1 MKKKL
6 NLINKLRSIF
16 LEPISLNGIDGI
28 NGIDNLNGIDSMDG
42 IEGID
47 LNMDGMDDVNMNNIE
62 DFLSNDWESKLKRNT
77 LKAIIDDHSNEL
89 LFSYFSCR
97 SFHR

>member
-1 MKKKL
+1 MR
-6 NLINKLRSIF
+6 NYINKIENLFENRHR
-16 LEPISLNGIDGI
+16 LNGIDSI

-47 LNMDGMDDVNMNNIE
+47 LNMDGMDDMNNIE
-62 DFLSNDWESKLKRNT
+62 EFLTDDWESKLNHY
-77 LKAIIDDHSNEL
+77 IDLSQSQKL
-89 LFSYFSCR
+89 YGFFSSLFR

>member
-1 MKKKL
+1 MFVL
-6 NLINKLRSIF
+6 SN
-16 LEPISLNGIDGI
+16 SLNGIDSI

-62 DFLSNDWESKLKRNT
+62 EFLSNDWESKLKEKKNF
-77 LKAIIDDHSNEL
+77 I
-89 LFSYFSCR
+89 
-97 SFHR
+97 

>member
-1 MKKKL
+1 M
-6 NLINKLRSIF
+6 
-16 LEPISLNGIDGI
+16 

-62 DFLSNDWESKLKRNT
+62 DFLSNDWESEYSKMT
-77 LKAIIDDHSNEL
+77 HQPWT
-89 LFSYFSCR
+89 FQ
-97 SFHR
+97 

>member
-1 MKKKL
+1 M
-6 NLINKLRSIF
+6 
-16 LEPISLNGIDGI
+16 NGIDSI

-62 DFLSNDWESKLKRNT
+62 DFLSNDWESKSTQT
-77 LKAIIDDHSNEL
+77 LSLLHSMCNFVL
-89 LFSYFSCR
+89 LSP
-97 SFHR
+97 

>member
-1 MKKKL
+1 MKTYT
-6 NLINKLRSIF
+6 IHFLRM
-16 LEPISLNGIDGI
+16 ISLNGIDSI

-62 DFLSNDWESKLKRNT
+62 DFLSNDWESKSKIMLCNLKT
-77 LKAIIDDHSNEL
+77 SNSNKFISF
-89 LFSYFSCR
+89 FSFR